1 MTLDLMILNRKS
13 LQLAIICCTLL
24 FLIPGI
30 PAFTVGSVSVS
41 PSGNLYPGNSVNVS
55 YTVYAASGMAFPSYD
70 DLQFITELDDPRWTY
85 SIAVNGIKNHRPV
98 TGDRT
103 VTINGFEL
111 GYRNQDEVVVYVL
124 LQGNIPAGS
133 VLGTNRTLVRI
144 HELDARGYVIPYSV
158 VNVNHLI
165 GEPTPAPT
173 PAYGSI
179 TVTSYPAGADIYI
192 DNVYKGLSPAVFDA
206 VPNGNHVVLIKL
218 DGYQG
223 LSKSVGVTA
232 NNQTVYAQLYQQNT
246 VAVTT
251 SSPGQTPT
259 TGTGSPAPTAP
270 VHAPGYGSLSIT
282 TSPPGALVYV
292 DGAMM
297 GVTPTTIPMLSEGP
311 HSISL
316 IMDGYQDLKTTI
328 TINAGTTSEYITGLA
343 KTTKTPGFGPVL
355 AVVSVGMLFLFRKTR
370 E

>member
-1 MTLDLMILNRKS
+1 MILNRKS
-13 LQLAIICCTLL
+13 LPLAIICCALL
-24 FLIPGI
+24 FLVPGVT
-30 PAFTVGSVSVS
+30 AFTVGSVSVS
-41 PSGNLYPGNSVNVS
+41 PSGNLYPGNSVNIS
-55 YTVYAASGMAFPSYD
+55 YTVYAASGIAFSSYD
-70 DLQFITELDDPRWTY
+70 DMQFITELDNPRWTY
-85 SIAVNGIKNHRPV
+85 SIAKNGIKNPRPV

-111 GYRNQDEVVVYVL
+111 AYRNQDDVVIDVL
-124 LQGNIPAGS
+124 LQGNIPTGS
-133 VLGTNRTLVRI
+133 VMGTNRTLVRI
-144 HELDARGYVIPYSV
+144 QELDARGYSIPYSV
-158 VNVNHLI
+158 VNVDHLI

-179 TVTSYPAGADIYI
+179 SVTSYPAGADIYI

-206 VPNGNHVVLIKL
+206 VPNGNHVVLVKL

-223 LSKSVGVTA
+223 LSKSVTVTA
-232 NNQTVYAQLYQQNT
+232 NNQTVYAQLYPQNT
-246 VAVTT
+246 APVTV
-251 SSPGQTPT
+251 SSPGQTSAA
-259 TGTGSPAPTAP
+259 GTGSPTPTAP

-297 GVTPTTIPMLSEGP
+297 GVTPTTIPMLTEGS
-311 HSISL
+311 HSITL

-343 KTTKTPGFGPVL
+343 KNTKTPGFGPIL
-355 AVVSVGMLFLFRKTR
+355 AMVSVGMLVLFRKKR